1 MYAKRGVAA
10 RFNRLRVCAEPLSP
24 VDMHGFQPVVIDHLV
39 IGNGIW
45 VSGLCACSA
54 DLTSAIAQA
63 PEAIQ
68 LSWNIPDPL
77 WQVKLL
83 AALRA
88 GDLAQI
94 QSFLNDIRPS
104 HARKSDVGNVDS
116 SNLEEK
122 AATILHFA
130 IRGASCETVELVLS
144 NKYISP
150 NMSCAADVGFTAIH
164 LASSLG
170 RADILKVLLEQD
182 SADDTMLDTRG
193 RSAIDLAKDQKTLN
207 ALRDS
212 QESFRRGFSTA
223 LSRYIASPVQPGAPP
238 DSSEL
243 QWFLRSPR
251 VRLLDLSV
259 LESGT
264 TLLHEA
270 VKQRDQALVEAAVH
284 AGADVFV
291 RDQRGR
297 GLLDGD
303 KDKDGERI
311 RAFLLQYLNQ
321 DVTLIGSTLNEPP
334 SHKGYLS
341 KYANMAKGYNTR
353 WFVLK
358 DDMLSYYRSREDEG
372 LAVRGAVSVR
382 TARLKTTPG
391 DKLRFEIHS
400 HAPSSQSGHA
410 TPTAGQKWYMKANH
424 PGEVARWVQMINRSI
439 EFYQQKDR
447 GPLPVPGSDAD
458 SIQSANDGSKR
469 TKSLRSSVDILRGW
483 SGRSNHGAS
492 RSRVSI
498 NQPAPPLDSS
508 ASQLSRDA
516 PDTLGNPDEDTRSS
530 SSDES
535 GSSTVPHEER
545 FHLQSRSLQMDIEL
559 ARRLLD
565 QLDLPSGSPRLLE
578 IKSALE
584 RSLLTVKDGIDQYIT
599 MSGER
604 ETWYAG
610 RVEHEADA
618 RRMWEENV
626 VTLANQSERVER
638 ELVRSVQINK
648 GQRRVLRTLLNASG
662 HDEPSTPRATIDV
675 VSPIDEHP
683 VSHVVSTEVPTPSV
697 IERPVAPSQITIPDA
712 MPPPVRTPL
721 VAHPVHAEAEDI
733 LGGDDSDTDEFFD
746 AIESGAISN
755 LPSAILPRPSLPP
768 SLDTE
773 LYQGY
778 KNLRD
783 RLPISNDNRPPVS
796 LWAVLK
802 GSIGKDLTKI
812 SFPVFF
818 NEPTSM
824 LQRMAEDME
833 FSECLD
839 AAANERDPHKRLAYV
854 AAFAMSNYS
863 STIGRIAKPFNPM
876 LGETFEYCRFDKQ
889 YRYVSE
895 QVDAKNKF
903 MGKSFEIRPT
913 GVAHADLKLP
923 KDWAPE
929 YPSATGEPEFEC
941 GKVIEHYSWK
951 KVTTNVSGFIVGQ
964 PTIDHYGDM
973 TVVNHRTGDTCLLTF
988 KPRGWRAKDSFEI
1001 KGTIQD
1007 ASGRVTW
1014 EIAGRWNSQLLARP
1028 AGTGAGDLLPDADS
1042 STSQYVLLWK
1052 NTEKPTA
1059 PFNLTPFAITL
1070 NDCPDTLKSFLPPT
1084 DCRIRPDQRAF
1095 EMGWYE
1101 RANELKS
1108 DQEDFQRAT
1117 RKRREAG
1124 EIPPHKPRWFN
1135 EAVDEDTGERVW
1147 QPSKRGDRIEYW
1159 AERERVHKEGGKGK
1173 TPWNDVDEIFISEE

>member
-1 MYAKRGVAA
+1 PVFPMATST
-10 RFNRLRVCAEPLSP
+10 SP
-24 VDMHGFQPVVIDHLV
+24 Q
-39 IGNGIW
+39 
-45 VSGLCACSA
+45 
-54 DLTSAIAQA
+54 
-63 PEAIQ
+63 
-68 LSWNIPDPL
+68 DPL

-94 QSFLNDIRPS
+94 QGFLNDIRPS
-104 HARKSDVGNVDS
+104 HARKSDVGSVES
-116 SNLEEK
+116 SNLEER

-150 NMSCAADVGFTAIH
+150 NMSCATDPGFTAIH

-182 SADDTMLDTRG
+182 AADDTIMDTRG
-193 RSAIDLAKDQKTLN
+193 RSAIDLTKDQKTLN
-207 ALRDS
+207 VLRDS
-212 QESFRRGFSTA
+212 QEAFRRGFLTA
-223 LSRYIASPVQPGAPP
+223 LSRYVTAPVQPTPPP

-243 QWFLRSPR
+243 LWFLRSPR
-251 VRLLDLSV
+251 IRLLDLSV

-270 VKQRDQALVEAAVH
+270 IKRRDQALVEAAVH

-321 DVTLIGSTLNEPP
+321 DVTLIGTTLNEPP

-358 DDMLSYYRSREDEG
+358 DDMLSYYRTREDEG
-372 LAVRGAVSVR
+372 LAIRGAVSVR

-391 DKLRFEIHS
+391 DKLRFEIHA
-400 HAPSSQSGHA
+400 HAPSTQSGHA
-410 TPTAGQKWYMKANH
+410 TPTAGQKWYMKADH
-424 PGEVARWVQMINRSI
+424 PGEVARWVQMIDRSI

-447 GPLPVPGSDAD
+447 QLPIPGSDAD
-458 SIQSANDGSKR
+458 SIKSTNDGSKR

-483 SGRSNHGAS
+483 SGRSNHSAS
-492 RSRVSI
+492 RSRTSV
-498 NQPAPPLDSS
+498 NHPAPPMESN
-508 ASQLSRDA
+508 ASQTSRDA
-516 PDTLGNPDEDTRSS
+516 PDTLGIPDDDTRSH

-535 GSSTVPHEER
+535 SSSTVPHEDR
-545 FHLQSRSLQMDIEL
+545 FHLQSRSLQMDIDL
-559 ARRLLD
+559 ARQLLD
-565 QLDLPSGSPRLLE
+565 QLALPSDSSSRLLE
-578 IKSALE
+578 VKSALE
-584 RSLLTVKDGIDQYIT
+584 RNLLTVKDGIDQYIT
-599 MSGER
+599 MAGQR
-604 ETWYAG
+604 EIWYAG
-610 RVEHEADA
+610 RVEREADA

-648 GQRRVLRTLLNASG
+648 GQRRALRTLLNASG
-662 HDEPSTPRATIDV
+662 HDEPSTPRATIDL
-675 VSPIDEHP
+675 VSPLDEAP
-683 VSHVVSTEVPTPSV
+683 VSSIAAPEVPTPTV
-697 IERPVAPSQITIPDA
+697 IERPK
-712 MPPPVRTPL
+712 
-721 VAHPVHAEAEDI
+721 AEDI
-733 LGGDDSDTDEFFD
+733 LGGEDSETDEFFD
-746 AIESGAISN
+746 AIESGVISN

-768 SLDTE
+768 SLDME
-773 LYQGY
+773 VYQGY

-833 FSECLD
+833 FSEFD
-839 AAANERDPHKRLAYV
+839 AAANERDPHKRIAFV

-895 QVDAKNKF
+895 PGSQSLECRLAGQNPPIGTIMERF

-913 GVAHADLKLP
+913 GVAHTDLKLP

-929 YPSATGEPEFEC
+929 YPPAKGEPDLEC

-973 TVVNHRTGDTCLLTF
+973 KVINHRTGDTCLLTF

-1001 KGTIQD
+1001 RGTIQD

-1059 PFNLTPFAITL
+1059 PFNLTPYAITL
-1070 NDCPDTLKSFLPPT
+1070 NDCPDTLAPYLPPT

-1095 EMGWYE
+1095 EMGRYE

-1124 EIPPHKPRWFN
+1124 ELSSHKPRWFI
-1135 EAVDEDTGERVW
+1135 EAVDEDSGERVW
-1147 QPSKRGDRIEYW
+1147 QPSRREDRVEYW
-1159 AERERVHKEGGKGK
+1159 VERERVYKEGGKGK
-1173 TPWNDVDEIFISEE
+1173 VQWQGVDEIFISDE

>member
-1 MYAKRGVAA
+1 MTILWPS
-10 RFNRLRVCAEPLSP
+10 N
-24 VDMHGFQPVVIDHLV
+24 
-39 IGNGIW
+39 
-45 VSGLCACSA
+45 
-54 DLTSAIAQA
+54 
-63 PEAIQ
+63 
-68 LSWNIPDPL
+68 PL

-83 AALRA
+83 AALR
-88 GDLAQI
+88 GGELAQI
-94 QSFLNDIRPS
+94 QGFLNDIRPS
-104 HARKSDVGNVDS
+104 YGRKSDVGSTDS

-150 NMSCAADVGFTAIH
+150 NMYCAADPGFTAIH

-170 RADILKVLLEQD
+170 RADILKILLDQD
-182 SADDTMLDTRG
+182 AADDTILDNRN
-193 RSAIDLAKDQKTLN
+193 RSAVDLAKDQKTLN
-207 ALRDS
+207 VLRDS
-212 QESFRRGFSTA
+212 QEAFRRGFLTA
-223 LSRYIASPVQPGAPP
+223 LSHYITSPAQPNNVS

-243 QWFLRSPR
+243 LWYLRSPR
-251 VRLLDLSV
+251 IRLLDLSV

-270 VKQRDQALVEAAVH
+270 VKRRDQTLVEAAVH

-321 DVTLIGSTLNEPP
+321 DVTLIGTTLNEPP

-382 TARLKTTPG
+382 TARVKTTPG
-391 DKLRFEIHS
+391 DKLRFEIHA
-400 HAPSSQSGHA
+400 HAPSAQSGHA

-424 PGEVARWVQMINRSI
+424 PGEVARWVQMISRSI

-447 GPLPVPGSDAD
+447 QLPVPGSDAD
-458 SIQSANDGSKR
+458 SIKSTNDGSKR

-483 SGRSNHGAS
+483 SSRSNHSAS
-492 RSRVSI
+492 RSRASV
-498 NQPAPPLDSS
+498 NQPTGPMESN
-508 ASQLSRDA
+508 ASQVSHDA
-516 PDTLGNPDEDTRSS
+516 ADTLGNPDDDTRSH

-535 GSSTVPHEER
+535 GSSTIPHEDR
-545 FHLQSRSLQMDIEL
+545 FHLQSRSLQMELDL
-559 ARRLLD
+559 ARQLLD
-565 QLDLPSGSPRLLE
+565 QLTLPPDSSPRLLE
-578 IKSALE
+578 VKSALE
-584 RSLLTVKDGIDQYIT
+584 RNLLTVRDGVDQYI
-599 MSGER
+599 MMAGER
-604 ETWYAG
+604 EAWYAG
-610 RVEHEADA
+610 RVEREADA

-648 GQRRVLRTLLNASG
+648 GQRRVLRTLLNTSG
-662 HDEPSTPRATIDV
+662 HDDPSTPRATMDM
-675 VSPIDEHP
+675 VSPIEEAP
-683 VSHVVSTEVPTPSV
+683 VISIPVPEAPAPTTL
-697 IERPVAPSQITIPDA
+697 ERPKLLSQISIPD
-712 MPPPVRTPL
+712 PVHPTIRTPL
-721 VAHPVHAEAEDI
+721 AAHPAHPEAEDI
-733 LGGDDSDTDEFFD
+733 LGGEDSDTDEFFD
-746 AIESGAISN
+746 AIESGVISN
-755 LPSAILPRPSLPP
+755 LPSAVLPRPSLPP
-768 SLDTE
+768 SLDIE
-773 LYQGY
+773 IYQGY

-839 AAANERDPHKRLAYV
+839 AAANERDPHKRIAFV

-895 QVDAKNKF
+895 QVSHHPPMSACWAESPHWNYYGEVDAKNKF

-923 KDWAPE
+923 KEWAPE
-929 YPSATGEPEFEC
+929 YPTAKGEPELEC

-973 TVVNHRTGDTCLLTF
+973 TVTNHRTGDTCLLTF
-988 KPRGWRAKDSFEI
+988 KPRGWRARDSFEI

-1007 ASGRVTW
+1007 VSGRVTW

-1042 STSQYVLLWK
+1042 STNQYVLLWK

-1070 NDCPDTLKSFLPPT
+1070 NDCPDTLSPFLPPT

-1095 EMGWYE
+1095 EMGRYE

-1117 RKRREAG
+1117 RRRREAG
-1124 EIPPHKPRWFN
+1124 EIPPHKPRWFT
-1135 EAVDEDTGERVW
+1135 EAVDEDSGERVW
-1147 QPSKRGDRIEYW
+1147 QPSRREDRLEYW
-1159 AERERVHKEGGKGK
+1159 AERERVYKEGGKGK
-1173 TPWNDVDEIFISEE
+1173 VQWKDVDEIFISEE

>member
-1 MYAKRGVAA
+1 MATNV
-10 RFNRLRVCAEPLSP
+10 SP
-24 VDMHGFQPVVIDHLV
+24 Q
-39 IGNGIW
+39 
-45 VSGLCACSA
+45 
-54 DLTSAIAQA
+54 
-63 PEAIQ
+63 
-68 LSWNIPDPL
+68 DPL

-88 GDLAQI
+88 GELAPI
-94 QSFLNDIRPS
+94 QGFLNDIRPS
-104 HARKSDVGNVDS
+104 HARKSDVGSADS
-116 SNLEEK
+116 SNEEK

-150 NMSCAADVGFTAIH
+150 NMSCAADPGFTAIH

-170 RADILKVLLEQD
+170 RADILKVLIDQD
-182 SADDTMLDTRG
+182 AADDTLQDTRG
-193 RSAIDLAKDQKTLN
+193 RSAIDLAKDHKTLN
-207 ALRDS
+207 VLRDS
-212 QESFRRGFSTA
+212 QESFRRGFLTA
-223 LSRYIASPVQPGAPP
+223 LSRYIAAPTQPNTAP

-243 QWFLRSPR
+243 LWFLRSPR
-251 VRLLDLSV
+251 IRLLDLSA

-270 VKQRDQALVEAAVH
+270 VKRRDQALAEAAVH

-321 DVTLIGSTLNEPP
+321 DVTLIGTTLNEPP
-334 SHKGYLS
+334 SHRGYLS
-341 KYANMAKGYNTR
+341 KYANMAKGYNIR

-382 TARLKTTPG
+382 TARVKTIPG
-391 DKLRFEIHS
+391 DKLRFEIHA
-400 HAPSSQSGHA
+400 HAPSAQSGHVA
-410 TPTAGQKWYMKANH
+410 TTTGQKWYMKANH
-424 PGEVARWVQMINRSI
+424 PGEVARWVQMIDRSI

-447 GPLPVPGSDAD
+447 QQPIPGSDAD
-458 SIQSANDGSKR
+458 SVKSTNDGSKR

-483 SGRSNHGAS
+483 SVRSNHSAS
-492 RSRVSI
+492 RSRASV
-498 NQPAPPLDSS
+498 NQPSAPMDSN
-508 ASQLSRDA
+508 ASQISRDA
-516 PDTLGNPDEDTRSS
+516 PDTIGNPDDDTRSHL
-530 SSDES
+530 SDES
-535 GSSTVPHEER
+535 GASTIPHEDQ
-545 FHLQSRSLQMDIEL
+545 FHLQSRSLQMEVDL
-559 ARRLLD
+559 ARQLLD
-565 QLDLPSGSPRLLE
+565 QLALPSDSPSRLSE
-578 IKSALE
+578 VKSALE

-599 MSGER
+599 MAGER

-610 RVEHEADA
+610 RVEREADA

-648 GQRRVLRTLLNASG
+648 GQRRALRTLLNASA
-662 HDEPSTPRATIDV
+662 HDDPSTPRATVDT
-675 VSPIDEHP
+675 VSPIDEA
-683 VSHVVSTEVPTPSV
+683 SVPGAPAPELPAPTL
-697 IERPVAPSQITIPDA
+697 IERSKVPSQISIPD
-712 MPPPVRTPL
+712 PVHPVIRTPL
-721 VAHPVHAEAEDI
+721 VPHPVHPEDEDI
-733 LGGDDSDTDEFFD
+733 LGGDESDTDEFFD
-746 AIESGAISN
+746 AIESGVISN

-773 LYQGY
+773 VFQGY

-783 RLPISNDNRPPVS
+783 RLPISSDNRPPVS

-839 AAANERDPHKRLAYV
+839 AAVNERDPHKRIAFV

-895 QVDAKNKF
+895 QVSHHPPMSACWAESPRWNYYGEVDAKNKF

-923 KDWAPE
+923 QDWAPE
-929 YPSATGEPEFEC
+929 YPPAKGEPELEC

-973 TVVNHRTGDTCLLTF
+973 RVVNHRTGDTCLLTF
-988 KPRGWRAKDSFEI
+988 KPRGWRARDSFEI

-1042 STSQYVLLWK
+1042 SASQYVLLWK

-1070 NDCPDTLKSFLPPT
+1070 NDCPDTLSRFLPPT

-1095 EMGWYE
+1095 EMGRYE

-1117 RKRREAG
+1117 RKKREVG
-1124 EIPPHKPRWFN
+1124 EIAPHKPRWFT
-1135 EAVDEDTGERVW
+1135 EAVDEDSGERVW
-1147 QPSKRGDRIEYW
+1147 QPSRREDRVEYW
-1159 AERERVHKEGGKGK
+1159 AERERVYREGGKGK
-1173 TPWNDVDEIFISEE
+1173 VQWQDVEEIFISEE

>member
-1 MYAKRGVAA
+1 MTT
-10 RFNRLRVCAEPLSP
+10 S
-24 VDMHGFQPVVIDHLV
+24 
-39 IGNGIW
+39 
-45 VSGLCACSA
+45 
-54 DLTSAIAQA
+54 TSAQ
-63 PEAIQ
+63 
-68 LSWNIPDPL
+68 DPL

-104 HARKSDVGNVDS
+104 HARKSDVGSVDS
-116 SNLEEK
+116 SSLEER

-150 NMSCAADVGFTAIH
+150 NMACAADPGFTAIH

-170 RADILKVLLEQD
+170 RADILKVLIEQD
-182 SADDTMLDTRG
+182 GADDTILDTRG
-193 RSAIDLAKDQKTLN
+193 RSAMDLAKDQKTLN

-212 QESFRRGFSTA
+212 QETFRRGFLSA
-223 LSRYIASPVQPGAPP
+223 LSRYIAAP
-238 DSSEL
+238 
-243 QWFLRSPR
+243 
-251 VRLLDLSV
+251 
-259 LESGT
+259 SGT

-270 VKQRDQALVEAAVH
+270 VKRRDQALVEAAVH

-321 DVTLIGSTLNEPP
+321 DIALIGSTLNDPP

-341 KYANMAKGYNTR
+341 KYTNMAKGYNTR

-358 DDMLSYYRSREDEG
+358 DDMLSYYRTREDEG

-382 TARLKTTPG
+382 AARLKTTHG
-391 DKLRFEIHS
+391 DKLRFEIHA
-400 HAPSSQSGHA
+400 HAPSAQSGHA
-410 TPTAGQKWYMKANH
+410 TPSAGQKWYMKANH

-447 GPLPVPGSDAD
+447 GQLPVPGSDAD
-458 SIQSANDGSKR
+458 SIQSNNDGSKR
-469 TKSLRSSVDILRGW
+469 SKSLRSSVDILRGW
-483 SGRSNHGAS
+483 SGRSNHSAT

-498 NQPAPPLDSS
+498 NQPAPPVESN
-508 ASQLSRDA
+508 ASQISRDA
-516 PDTLGNPDEDTRSS
+516 PDTLGNPEDDTRSHS
-530 SSDES
+530 SEDS
-535 GSSTVPHEER
+535 GPSTVPHEDR
-545 FHLQSRSLQMDIEL
+545 FNLQCRSMQMEIDL
-559 ARRLLD
+559 ARQLLD
-565 QLDLPSGSPRLLE
+565 QLVLPPDSSPRLLE
-578 IKSALE
+578 VKSALE
-584 RSLLTVKDGIDQYIT
+584 RSLLTVKDG
-599 MSGER
+599 
-604 ETWYAG
+604 
-610 RVEHEADA
+610 RVEREADA

-662 HDEPSTPRATIDV
+662 HDEPSTPRATVDM
-675 VSPIDEHP
+675 VSPIDEDP
-683 VSHVVSTEVPTPSV
+683 VSKTLPEPPAPIV
-697 IERPVAPSQITIPDA
+697 IERPGAPSHISIPDPVH
-712 MPPPVRTPL
+712 PPIRTPL
-721 VAHPVHAEAEDI
+721 IAHPIPPEAEDI

-755 LPSAILPRPSLPP
+755 LPSVILPRPSLPP
-768 SLDTE
+768 SLDAE
-773 LYQGY
+773 VYQGY

-839 AAANERDPHKRLAYV
+839 AAAHERDPHKRIAYV

-895 QVDAKNKF
+895 QVSHHPPMSACWAESPHWNYYGEVDAKNKF

-923 KDWAPE
+923 GDWVQE
-929 YPSATGEPEFEC
+929 YPPAQGEPEMGC

-1052 NTEKPTA
+1052 NTEKPQA

-1070 NDCPDTLKSFLPPT
+1070 NDCPDTLAPFLPPT

-1095 EMGWYE
+1095 EMGRYE
-1101 RANELKS
+1101 RANELKA
-1108 DQEDFQRAT
+1108 DQEEFQRAT
-1117 RKRREAG
+1117 RRRREAG
-1124 EIPPHKPRWFN
+1124 EIPPHKPRWFI
-1135 EAVDEDTGERVW
+1135 EAVDEDSGERVW
-1147 QPSKRGDRIEYW
+1147 RPSKSGDRIEYW
-1159 AERERVHKEGGKGK
+1159 AERERVYREGGNPKAK
-1173 TPWNDVDEIFISEE
+1173 WQDVAEIFIPEE

>member
-1 MYAKRGVAA
+1 VSQ
-10 RFNRLRVCAEPLSP
+10 LLSTILGGGTKP
-24 VDMHGFQPVVIDHLV
+24 SDSPPPSLWQPVHLLKA
-39 IGNGIW
+39 
-45 VSGLCACSA
+45 SH
-54 DLTSAIAQA
+54 
-63 PEAIQ
+63 
-68 LSWNIPDPL
+68 PL

-104 HARKSDVGNVDS
+104 HARKSDVGSVDS

-130 IRGASCETVELVLS
+130 IRGASCETVELVLL

-182 SADDTMLDTRG
+182 GADDTTLDTRG

-212 QESFRRGFSTA
+212 QESFRRGFITA
-223 LSRYIASPVQPGAPP
+223 LSRYISSPAQPGAPP

-270 VKQRDQALVEAAVH
+270 VKRRDQALVEAAVH

-341 KYANMAKGYNTR
+341 KYANVAKGYNTR

-391 DKLRFEIHS
+391 DKLRFEIHA
-400 HAPSSQSGHA
+400 HAPSSQSGHV

-439 EFYQQKDR
+439 EFYQQKER

-458 SIQSANDGSKR
+458 SIKSANDGSKR

-498 NQPAPPLDSS
+498 NQPAPPADSS

-516 PDTLGNPDEDTRSS
+516 PDTLGNPDDDSRSR

-545 FHLQSRSLQMDIEL
+545 FHLQSRSLQMDIDL
-559 ARRLLD
+559 ARQLLD
-565 QLDLPSGSPRLLE
+565 QLDLASGSSPRLLE
-578 IKSALE
+578 VKSALE

-610 RVEHEADA
+610 RVELEADA

-662 HDEPSTPRATIDV
+662 HDDPSTPRATIDV
-675 VSPIDEHP
+675 VSPIDEDP
-683 VSHVVSTEVPTPSV
+683 APHVVSTEVPSS
-697 IERPVAPSQITIPDA
+697 IGRPTAPSQIVIPDLVHPA
-712 MPPPVRTPL
+712 IRTPL
-721 VAHPVHAEAEDI
+721 VAHPVHPDAEDI
-733 LGGDDSDTDEFFD
+733 LGGEDSDADEFFD

-876 LGETFEYCRFDKQ
+876 LGETFEYCRFDKE

-895 QVDAKNKF
+895 QVSHHPPMSACWAESPNWNYYGEVDAKNKF

-913 GVAHADLKLP
+913 GVAHADLKLS

-1007 ASGRVTW
+1007 ASGRVIW

-1070 NDCPDTLKSFLPPT
+1070 NDCPDTLKPFLPPT

-1095 EMGWYE
+1095 EMGRYE

-1124 EIPPHKPRWFN
+1124 EIPPHKPRWFT

-1147 QPSKRGDRIEYW
+1147 RPSKRGDHIEYW
-1159 AERERVHKEGGKGK
+1159 AERERVHKEGGKG
-1173 TPWNDVDEIFISEE
+1173 TIPWKDVDEIFISEE

>member
-1 MYAKRGVAA
+1 MAA
-10 RFNRLRVCAEPLSP
+10 S
-24 VDMHGFQPVVIDHLV
+24 
-39 IGNGIW
+39 
-45 VSGLCACSA
+45 
-54 DLTSAIAQA
+54 TSAQ
-63 PEAIQ
+63 
-68 LSWNIPDPL
+68 DPL

-104 HARKSDVGNVDS
+104 HSRKSDVGSDS
-116 SNLEEK
+116 SSPEEK

-150 NMSCAADVGFTAIH
+150 NMSCAADNGFTAIH

-170 RADILKVLLEQD
+170 RTDVLQVLIEQD
-182 SADDTMLDTRG
+182 GADDTLLDSRG
-193 RSAIDLAKDQKTLN
+193 RPAIDLAKDQKTLN
-207 ALRDS
+207 FLRDS
-212 QESFRRGFSTA
+212 QEAFRRGFLTA
-223 LSRYIASPVQPGAPP
+223 LSQYIAAPVQPGAPP

-243 QWFLRSPR
+243 LSFLRSPR
-251 VRLLDLSV
+251 IRLIDLSV

-270 VKQRDQALVEAAVH
+270 VKRRDQTLVEAAVH

-297 GLLDGD
+297 GLLESD

-321 DVTLIGSTLNEPP
+321 DVTLIGSTPSDPP
-334 SHKGYLS
+334 THKGFLS

-358 DDMLSYYRSREDEG
+358 DDMLSYYRTREDEG

-382 TARLKTTPG
+382 TARVKTIPG

-410 TPTAGQKWYMKANH
+410 TPTTGQKWYMKANH
-424 PGEVARWVQMINRSI
+424 PGEVARWVQVISRSI

-447 GPLPVPGSDAD
+447 GQLPVPSSDAD
-458 SIQSANDGSKR
+458 SIQSGNEGSKR
-469 TKSLRSSVDILRGW
+469 TKSLRSSVDILRSW
-483 SGRSNHGAS
+483 SGRSNHGSS

-498 NQPAPPLDSS
+498 NHTAPPVESG
-508 ASQLSRDA
+508 ASQMSRDA
-516 PDTLGNPDEDTRSS
+516 PDTDGNPDNDTRSRL
-530 SSDES
+530 SDES
-535 GSSTVPHEER
+535 SSSTIPHEQR
-545 FHLQSRSLQMDIEL
+545 FNLQCRSLQMDIDL
-559 ARRLLD
+559 ARQLLD
-565 QLDLPSGSPRLLE
+565 QLALPPDSSPRVLE
-578 IKSALE
+578 VKSALE
-584 RSLLTVKDGIDQYIT
+584 RSLLTVNDGINQYTT
-599 MSGER
+599 MVSDR
-604 ETWYAG
+604 EAWYAG
-610 RVEHEADA
+610 RVQSEADA

-626 VTLANQSERVER
+626 VTLASQSERVER

-648 GQRRVLRTLLNASG
+648 GQRRALRTLLNASG
-662 HDEPSTPRATIDV
+662 YDDPSTPRATIDA
-675 VSPIDEHP
+675 VSPIEEDP
-683 VSHVVSTEVPTPSV
+683 VSSVLVSEVPTRAV
-697 IERPVAPSQITIPDA
+697 ERPGAPTQISIPD
-712 MPPPVRTPL
+712 PVHAIIRTPL
-721 VAHPVHAEAEDI
+721 VAHSADPEHEDI
-733 LGGDDSDTDEFFD
+733 LGGEDSDTDEFFD

-773 LYQGY
+773 LFQGY

-839 AAANERDPHKRLAYV
+839 AAANERDPHKRIAYV

-895 QVDAKNKF
+895 QVSHHPPMSACWAESPNWNYYGEVDAKNKF

-929 YPSATGEPEFEC
+929 YPAANGEPELQC
-941 GKVIEHYSWK
+941 GKVVEHYSWK

-1007 ASGRVTW
+1007 ASGRVIW

-1042 STSQYVLLWK
+1042 STSQYMLLWK

-1070 NDCPDTLKSFLPPT
+1070 NDCPDTLSSCLPPT

-1095 EMGWYE
+1095 EMGRYE

-1117 RKRREAG
+1117 RRRREAG
-1124 EIPPHKPRWFN
+1124 ELPPHKPRWFT
-1135 EAVDEDTGERVW
+1135 EAVDEDSGERVW
-1147 QPSKRGDRIEYW
+1147 RPSRRGERIEYW
-1159 AERERVHKEGGKGK
+1159 AERERVYKEGGKGK
-1173 TPWNDVDEIFISEE
+1173 AQWHDVDEIFISEE

>member
-1 MYAKRGVAA
+1 MSNDVSVQGK
-10 RFNRLRVCAEPLSP
+10 P
-24 VDMHGFQPVVIDHLV
+24 VNH
-39 IGNGIW
+39 
-45 VSGLCACSA
+45 
-54 DLTSAIAQA
+54 
-63 PEAIQ
+63 
-68 LSWNIPDPL
+68 PL

-94 QSFLNDIRPS
+94 QSFLIDIRPPHS
-104 HARKSDVGNVDS
+104 RKSDIGSINS
-116 SNLEEK
+116 SGLEEK

-130 IRGASCETVELVLS
+130 IRSASCETIQLVLS
-144 NKYISP
+144 NKHVSP
-150 NMSCAADVGFTAIH
+150 NMSCSTNVGFTAIH

-170 RADILKVLLEQD
+170 RSDILQLLLEQD
-182 SADDTMLDTRG
+182 GADDTLLDSRG
-193 RSAIDLAKDQKTLN
+193 RSAIDLAKDQKTRN
-207 ALRDS
+207 VLRDS
-212 QESFRRGFSTA
+212 QESFRREFYDA
-223 LSRYIASPVQPGAPP
+223 LSRYVGAAAQSTTPL

-243 QWFLRSPR
+243 VRYLRSPR
-251 VRLLDLSV
+251 ARLLDLSV

-270 VKQRDQALVEAAVH
+270 VKRRDYSLVEVAVH

-297 GLLDGD
+297 GLLDGE

-321 DVTLIGSTLNEPP
+321 DVTLIGSTSNEPP

-372 LAVRGAVSVR
+372 LAVRGAISVR
-382 TARLKTTPG
+382 TALVKTIPG
-391 DKLRFEIHS
+391 DKLRFEIHA
-400 HAPSSQSGHA
+400 HAPSAQSGHA
-410 TPTAGQKWYMKANH
+410 STTAGQKWYMKANH
-424 PGEVARWVQMINRSI
+424 PGEVARWVQMINRSV

-447 GPLPVPGSDAD
+447 DQLPVPASDAD
-458 SIQSANDGSKR
+458 SIQSINEGSKR
-469 TKSLRSSVDILRGW
+469 TKSLRSSVDILRSW
-483 SGRSNHGAS
+483 SGRSNQGLGQS
-492 RSRVSI
+492 RASI
-498 NQPAPPLDSS
+498 NQSAPPADSN

-516 PDTLGNPDEDTRSS
+516 PDTFRNLDDDTHSRA
-530 SSDES
+530 SDES
-535 GSSTVPHEER
+535 DSSILPHEDR
-545 FHLQSRSLQMDIEL
+545 FNLQHRSLRMEIDL
-559 ARRLLD
+559 ARQLLD
-565 QLDLPSGSPRLLE
+565 QLVVPTDSAPRLTE
-578 IKSALE
+578 VKSALE
-584 RSLLTVKDGIDQYIT
+584 HSLLTIKDSFDQYSN
-599 MSGER
+599 MSVER
-604 ETWYAG
+604 ETWYAR

-638 ELVRSVQINK
+638 ELIRSVQINK
-648 GQRRVLRTLLNASG
+648 GQRRALRSLLHASG
-662 HDEPSTPRATIDV
+662 QDEPSTPRAATDTISRV
-675 VSPIDEHP
+675 DEDP
-683 VSHVVSTEVPTPSV
+683 VPRVFPEGNTPSTAEHMGAPTRV
-697 IERPVAPSQITIPDA
+697 SIRDPEIPAIRTPPVADSGTDD
-712 MPPPVRTPL
+712 L
-721 VAHPVHAEAEDI
+721 

-746 AIESGAISN
+746 AIESGVISN
-755 LPSAILPRPSLPP
+755 LPSTILRRPSLPP
-768 SLDTE
+768 SLDAE

-778 KNLRD
+778 ENLRD
-783 RLPISNDNRPPVS
+783 RLPISSDNRPPVS

-839 AAANERDPHKRLAYV
+839 AAANERDPHKRIAYV

-876 LGETFEYCRFDKQ
+876 LGETFEYCRLDKQ

-895 QVDAKNKF
+895 QVSHHPPMSACWAESSHWNYYGEVDAKNKF

-929 YPSATGEPEFEC
+929 YPTANGEPELEC

-973 TVVNHRTGDTCLLTF
+973 MVVNHRTGDTCLLTF

-1001 KGTIQD
+1001 KGTVQD
-1007 ASGRVTW
+1007 VSGRVTW
-1014 EIAGRWNSQLLARP
+1014 EIAGRWNSQLIARP

-1042 STSQYVLLWK
+1042 SASQYLLLWK
-1052 NTEKPTA
+1052 NTEKPPA

-1070 NDCPDTLKSFLPPT
+1070 NDCPDTLTPFLPPT

-1095 EMGWYE
+1095 EMGRYE

-1117 RKRREAG
+1117 RRRREVG
-1124 EIPPHKPRWFN
+1124 ELPPHKPRWFA
-1135 EAVDEDTGERVW
+1135 EAVDQDSGERVW
-1147 QPSKRGDRIEYW
+1147 QPCRRGDRIEYW
-1159 AERERVHKEGGKGK
+1159 SERERVYKEGGKDK
-1173 TPWNDVDEIFISEE
+1173 TQWTDVDEIFIPAE

>member
-1 MYAKRGVAA
+1 MMSK
-10 RFNRLRVCAEPLSP
+10 
-24 VDMHGFQPVVIDHLV
+24 D
-39 IGNGIW
+39 
-45 VSGLCACSA
+45 
-54 DLTSAIAQA
+54 TSSQ
-63 PEAIQ
+63 
-68 LSWNIPDPL
+68 DPL

-83 AALRA
+83 AALRG
-88 GDLAQI
+88 GDFAQI
-94 QSFLNDIRPS
+94 QSFLIDIRPS
-104 HARKSDVGNVDS
+104 HSRKSDVGNVGPS
-116 SNLEEK
+116 SLEEK
-122 AATILHFA
+122 AAMILHFA
-130 IRGASCETVELVLS
+130 IRSASCETVELVLS

-150 NMSCAADVGFTAIH
+150 NMSCSADVGFTAIH

-170 RADILKVLLEQD
+170 RIDILKLLIEQD
-182 SADDTMLDTRG
+182 GADDTLLDSRG
-193 RSAIDLAKDQKTLN
+193 RSVIDLAKDQKTVN
-207 ALRDS
+207 FLRDS
-212 QESFRRGFSTA
+212 QESFRRGFLDA
-223 LSRYIASPVQPGAPP
+223 LSRYIVAPVQSATPP
-238 DSSEL
+238 ESSDL
-243 QWFLRSPR
+243 VSYLRSPR
-251 VRLLDLSV
+251 VHLLDLSI

-270 VKQRDQALVEAAVH
+270 VKRRDYALVEVAVH

-321 DVTLIGSTLNEPP
+321 DVTLIGSTSNDPP

-358 DDMLSYYRSREDEG
+358 DDMLSYYRTREDEG
-372 LAVRGAVSVR
+372 LAIRGAVSVR
-382 TARLKTTPG
+382 TARVKTTPG
-391 DKLRFEIHS
+391 DKLRFEIHA
-400 HAPSSQSGHA
+400 HAPSSQSGHV
-410 TPTAGQKWYMKANH
+410 TTTVGQKWYMKANH
-424 PGEVARWVQMINRSI
+424 PGEAARWVQMINRSV

-447 GPLPVPGSDAD
+447 DQLPVPGSDAD
-458 SIQSANDGSKR
+458 SIQSTNNGSKR
-469 TKSLRSSVDILRGW
+469 TKSLRSSVDILRSW
-483 SGRSNHGAS
+483 SGRSNHGAD
-492 RSRVSI
+492 RSRTSI
-498 NQPAPPLDSS
+498 NQPALPSES
-508 ASQLSRDA
+508 NASQFSRDA
-516 PDTLGNPDEDTRSS
+516 PDPLGNPDDDTRSR

-535 GSSTVPHEER
+535 SSFTLPHEDQ
-545 FHLQSRSLQMDIEL
+545 FHLQHRSLHMEIDL
-559 ARRLLD
+559 ARQLLD
-565 QLDLPSGSPRLLE
+565 QLALPADSTPRLLE
-578 IKSALE
+578 VKSALE
-584 RSLLTVKDGIDQYIT
+584 RSLLTVKDGFDQYST
-599 MSGER
+599 MVGER
-604 ETWYAG
+604 ETWYA
-610 RVEHEADA
+610 RSVEREADA

-626 VTLANQSERVER
+626 VTLASQSERVER

-648 GQRRVLRTLLNASG
+648 GQRRALKTLLNASG
-662 HDEPSTPRATIDV
+662 HDDPSTPRATIDV
-675 VSPIDEHP
+675 VSPIDEDP
-683 VSHVVSTEVPTPSV
+683 VPTVILPEALAPSAA
-697 IERPVAPSQITIPDA
+697 ERPGAPSRISIPDPVHPA
-712 MPPPVRTPL
+712 MRTPL
-721 VAHPVHAEAEDI
+721 VAHSEADDI

-755 LPSAILPRPSLPP
+755 LPSAILPRPRLPP

-778 KNLRD
+778 KVLRD
-783 RLPISNDNRPPVS
+783 RLPISSDNRPPVS

-839 AAANERDPHKRLAYV
+839 AAANEQDPYKRIAYV

-895 QVDAKNKF
+895 QVSHHPPMSACWAESPHWNYYGEVDAKNKF

-923 KDWAPE
+923 RDWAPE
-929 YPSATGEPEFEC
+929 YPPASGEPELEC
-941 GKVIEHYSWK
+941 GKVVEHYSWK

-973 TVVNHRTGDTCLLTF
+973 KVVNHRTGDTCLLTF

-1014 EIAGRWNSQLLARP
+1014 EIAGRWNSQLIARP

-1042 STSQYVLLWK
+1042 SASQYVLLWK
-1052 NTEKPTA
+1052 NTEKPSA

-1070 NDCPDTLKSFLPPT
+1070 NDCPNTLAPFLPPT

-1095 EMGWYE
+1095 EMGNYE

-1117 RKRREAG
+1117 RRRREAG
-1124 EIPPHKPRWFN
+1124 ELPSHKPRWFV
-1135 EAVDEDTGERVW
+1135 EAIDEDSGERVW
-1147 QPSKRGDRIEYW
+1147 QPCRRADRVEYW
-1159 AERERVHKEGGKGK
+1159 AERERVHKEGGKDK
-1173 TPWNDVDEIFISEE
+1173 AQWQDVDEIFISVE